1 MKRNE
6 GTWKIRPLDL
16 VCTYVVDPDP
26 TWIQICTQKDFTD
39 WQNGF
44 KKIYLFFSSKLLPM
58 IINYRYVIDSDPD
71 LNWGKFPDPDTIYLD
86 KRLTP

>member
-1 MKRNE
+1 M
-6 GTWKIRPLDL
+6 
-16 VCTYVVDPDP
+16 DPDLH
-26 TWIQICTQKDFTD
+26 TKKDFTD

-44 KKIYLFFSSKLLPM
+44 KKIYLFFSSKLLPVPM